1 MMGDQTVSSVRNEE
15 ILEVPEKN
23 PASQHLEEADARA
36 DLVYDNVNE
45 EPEIHMRTWIAL
57 AAMLLL
63 NLTQVFAIQGP
74 PAMVSQHSFKQWH
87 D

>member
-1 MMGDQTVSSVRNEE
+1 MGDATVPTLENEGISE
-15 ILEVPEKN
+15 APEKN
-23 PASQHLEEADARA
+23 PPSRHLEEADGAA
-36 DLVYDNVNE
+36 DLVYDNVDE

-57 AAMLLL
+57 AAMLVV

-74 PAMVSQHSFKQWH
+74 PAMVSWHPIKQWF